1 MGEEGITAEGEK
13 PLLQR
18 VVDFPL
24 VALVV
29 SVALFLLAG
38 TLGLV
43 LGKLVAIGPPADTVA
58 DAAITI
64 ILVLATYKL
73 AIVRLGER
81 PRDDLR
87 GSGSPSDLSKGL
99 AAGIMLF
106 SAVIGVAA
114 LLGVYRV
121 TTRNPAAEVLVP
133 LVSMAIMP
141 AFTEELLFRGI
152 VFRWLEEFAGSWA
165 ALIITSALFGLGH
178 ILNPGATWFSSVA
191 VAVEGGLLLG
201 GVYMLTRSLWMPI
214 GLHAAWNFTQGFL
227 FDVPVSG
234 HPQHGLVEARLAGP
248 DLLTGGAF
256 GLEAS
261 VIALAICAVTGLW
274 FVWRAVSAGQLVP
287 PSWVRRRTYSPS
299 EA

>member
-1 MGEEGITAEGEK
+1 MGEEGITTEVEK

-29 SVALFLLAG
+29 SVALFLLAS

-43 LGKLVAIGPPADTVA
+43 LGKLVAIGQPADTVA

-73 AIVRLGER
+73 AIARLGER

-87 GSGSPSDLSKGL
+87 GRGSPSDLGKGV
-99 AAGIMLF
+99 AAGILLF
-106 SAVIGVAA
+106 SAVVGLAA

-121 TTRNPAAEVLVP
+121 TARDPAAELLVP
-133 LVSMAIMP
+133 LVSTAIMP

-152 VFRWLEEFAGSWA
+152 IFRWLEEFAGSWA

-201 GVYMLTRSLWMPI
+201 GVYMLTRSLWMAI
-214 GLHAAWNFTQGFL
+214 GLHAAWSFTQGFV

-234 HPQHGLVEARLAGP
+234 HPQNGLVQAQLSGP
-248 DLLTGGAF
+248 DLLTGGDF

-261 VIALAICAVTGLW
+261 VIAMAICAVTGLW
-274 FVWRAVSAGQLVP
+274 FVRRAVSVGKPVQ
-287 PSWVRRRTYSPS
+287 PSWVRRRAYSPS
-299 EA
+299 ED